1 MIRSTNIVTDSNA
14 KIMLENQNL
23 IMKNEKSVTKE
34 EEEEYEYT
42 KKFTFEDSGYLHAQ
56 GIFYIKYVNDD
67 EGRTHKISGTNLV
80 RKFQQENLKI
90 PPSLNYFVELV
101 RKQDNPT
108 EEELKALEERELK
121 YKEAEKRRE
130 ELNNLINK
138 TKASSRLEKLKAQ
151 NSITK

>member
-34 EEEEYEYT
+34 EEEYEYT

-67 EGRTHKISGTNLV
+67 EGKTHTISGTELV
-80 RKFQQENLKI
+80 RKFQQEKLKI

-108 EEELKALEERELK
+108 EEELKVLEERELK
-121 YKEAEKRRE
+121 RKQVEKERE
-130 ELNNLINK
+130 ELKNLINK
-138 TKASSRLEKLKAQ
+138 TKASSRLERLKAQ

>member
-34 EEEEYEYT
+34 EEEYEYT

-56 GIFYIKYVNDD
+56 GIFYIKYMDDD

-108 EEELKALEERELK
+108 EEELKVLEERELK
-121 YKEAEKRRE
+121 RKQVEKERE
-130 ELNNLINK
+130 ELKNLINK
-138 TKASSRLEKLKAQ
+138 TKASSRLERLKAQ

>member
-34 EEEEYEYT
+34 EEEYEYT

-56 GIFYIKYVNDD
+56 GIFYIKYVDDD

-108 EEELKALEERELK
+108 EEELKVLEERELK
-121 YKEAEKRRE
+121 RKQVEKERE
-130 ELNNLINK
+130 ELKNLINK
-138 TKASSRLEKLKAQ
+138 TKASSRLERLKAQ